1 MANIRSLICLL
12 TGHVDHGKSQII
24 ESISG
29 INIIQK
35 EAGRIT
41 QTIYA
46 VNVSIEKIE
55 DIAGYLLKNM
65 KYKINIPGFLLID
78 SPGHSAF
85 SNLRKRGGSIAD
97 IGIVVIDVNE
107 GIMPQT
113 KEAVEILKNHK
124 TPFIIA
130 LNKIDN
136 IPGWKSNKNS
146 SILDNVN
153 KQAESVKN
161 YLDTKLYEIVGKLYD
176 LGFNAERFDR
186 VEDYTKQ
193 LAIIPISAKTKEG
206 IPELLMVL
214 TGLAQKYLEK
224 NLAVETD
231 KPAKGVILE
240 VRDEKGLGVV
250 LDTIVYDGTLN
261 VNDNIVIA
269 SLEEPIITKVRSL
282 ISLKNNVNSVRAAA
296 SVKISAPN
304 IDYVIPGMPF
314 RALDSEKNIERI
326 KNELKAEIKEVV
338 IETEKKGIIVKADSL
353 GSLEALISILKGKN
367 IKIRTATIGEI
378 TKKDISRAESEED
391 AIYRIIIGFNVKNV
405 KHENVKIITS
415 NVIYKLVEDYD
426 KWEKEKKA
434 ELESIK
440 LQKIKKPC
448 KLRIMPGY
456 VFRQNNPAVV
466 GVEVMEG
473 IVLEGTPLMKKDGS
487 KITGVKSIQNN
498 GKNAEKAVKG
508 EQVAIALPNVTVGR
522 QIVEGDILISDFTE
536 NEFKKLKEVKDY
548 LNHEEIEL
556 LKEIAVI
563 KRKQNSIWGL

>member
-153 KQAESVKN
+153 KQAESVK
-161 YLDTKLYEIVGKLYD
+161 
-176 LGFNAERFDR
+176 
-186 VEDYTKQ
+186 
-193 LAIIPISAKTKEG
+193 
-206 IPELLMVL
+206 LLSHH
-214 TGLAQKYLEK
+214 TQ
-224 NLAVETD
+224 
-231 KPAKGVILE
+231 
-240 VRDEKGLGVV
+240 
-250 LDTIVYDGTLN
+250 
-261 VNDNIVIA
+261 
-269 SLEEPIITKVRSL
+269 
-282 ISLKNNVNSVRAAA
+282 
-296 SVKISAPN
+296 
-304 IDYVIPGMPF
+304 
-314 RALDSEKNIERI
+314 
-326 KNELKAEIKEVV
+326 
-338 IETEKKGIIVKADSL
+338 
-353 GSLEALISILKGKN
+353 
-367 IKIRTATIGEI
+367 
-378 TKKDISRAESEED
+378 
-391 AIYRIIIGFNVKNV
+391 
-405 KHENVKIITS
+405 
-415 NVIYKLVEDYD
+415 
-426 KWEKEKKA
+426 
-434 ELESIK
+434 
-440 LQKIKKPC
+440 
-448 KLRIMPGY
+448 
-456 VFRQNNPAVV
+456 
-466 GVEVMEG
+466 
-473 IVLEGTPLMKKDGS
+473 
-487 KITGVKSIQNN
+487 
-498 GKNAEKAVKG
+498 
-508 EQVAIALPNVTVGR
+508 
-522 QIVEGDILISDFTE
+522 
-536 NEFKKLKEVKDY
+536 
-548 LNHEEIEL
+548 
-556 LKEIAVI
+556 
-563 KRKQNSIWGL
+563 